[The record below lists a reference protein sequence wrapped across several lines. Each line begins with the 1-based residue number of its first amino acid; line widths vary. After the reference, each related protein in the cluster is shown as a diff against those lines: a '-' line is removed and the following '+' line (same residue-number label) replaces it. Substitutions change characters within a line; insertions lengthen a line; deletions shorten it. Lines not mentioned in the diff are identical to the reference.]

1 MTNPRAM
8 KRRRLEILAHVE
20 DPGCMGRREALGV
33 ILGGALVTY
42 TACSSSTI
50 EPPSSS
56 AGNDAGVADDSGTTG
71 QCDTAP
77 AGADVGD
84 VSNFPV
90 GSWSAAGSANDP
102 YVVGQDTNGYF
113 AFSAICTHQ
122 GCTVNPPSSTGKT
135 SCPCH
140 GAQFDGNGAVVRG
153 PARSPLPHY
162 AVALCGTH
170 LFVDSSSAVDASTR
184 TAAS

>member
-1 MTNPRAM
+1 M
-8 KRRRLEILAHVE
+8 KRRRLEMLANAANE
-20 DPGCMGRREALGV
+20 MCIGRREAFGV
-33 ILGGALVTY
+33 LLGGALVTY
-42 TACSSSTI
+42 TACSSTTV

-56 AGNDAGVADDSGTTG
+56 AGTDAGTADDSGATAS
-71 QCDTAP
+71 CDNPP
-77 AGADVGD
+77 AGFDVGD
-84 VSNFPV
+84 VSNFPS
-90 GSWSAAGSANDP
+90 GSWAAAGTKNDP
-102 YVVGQDTNGYF
+102 YIVAQDTNGYF

-122 GCTVNPPSSTGKT
+122 GCQVDAPNASTGKT

-140 GAQFDGNGAVVRG
+140 GAQFDGSGAVLRG

-170 LFVDSSSAVDASTR
+170 LYVDSSTTVDASTR